1 MDLPP
6 GIIDFID
13 QYVSEALDATGTR
26 KQREQQA
33 RLPSVIVDLE
43 EDTLIPIHIDFED
56 HTSPDA
62 QNQFAEEEGTAWMAP
77 ALRPEVEID
86 PLPRIRAPRSS
97 ASPIPMPK
105 EPKPIFEVDEDD
117 EVTNVVDKPTA

>member
-6 GIIDFID
+6 GVIEIID

-26 KQREQQA
+26 KARPQQA
-33 RLPSVIVDLE
+33 TPRLPSVIVE
-43 EDTLIPIHIDFED
+43 EDTLIPIHIDFDD
-56 HTSPDA
+56 HTKPDG
-62 QNQFAEEEGTAWMAP
+62 QNQFAEEEGTAWLAP
-77 ALRPEVEID
+77 AMLPDVEID

-97 ASPIPMPK
+97 ASPIPRPVPK
-105 EPKPIFEVDEDD
+105 KPIVEVDEDD